1 MPSHRSYAP
10 SLCLATHT
18 CMLVMVDT
26 QMRVYFGRFGDQKR
40 KEKKRDVI
48 GGSYATQG
56 GGQIELPVKR
66 RSYSSVER
74 GLSACS
80 TAFLAIYRSEYERS
94 VYTASS
100 GCTSVLIQ
108 LGAAR
113 DKTPHPIKSVINIH
127 GNGSILL
134 PFKKLSH
141 PLSLK

>member
-1 MPSHRSYAP
+1 MAA
-10 SLCLATHT
+10 LET
-18 CMLVMVDT
+18 
-26 QMRVYFGRFGDQKR
+26 K
-40 KEKKRDVI
+40 KEKKRKEMVGTFLNAEDVEYSCLSVI